1 MPSFDPP
8 SPPPAAISGTWD
20 SKFEPVRDA
29 FEKNFSRRGEVGA
42 AVAVMVEGE
51 LVVDLW
57 GGWADADHIRPW
69 QADTLVSA
77 QSTTKG
83 LVAVLFHWLAEQGAL
98 DWDRPVSDYWPEFA
112 GAGKDRITTRALIS
126 HQAGLCVIDMP
137 LPPGATLD
145 WSQMIGALEAQT
157 PVWPPG
163 TRFGYHAITWS
174 LLMGELAWRI
184 TGEHLPRLFDRV
196 FAKPWDLD
204 FYLGLPA
211 AEFERTAEFLTVP
224 PGSTNVPT
232 GIPTPFRKRAF
243 RLCPSLPGISANS
256 PQARAAPGNGFGN
269 ARGIARLFGGLGNG
283 GVLNGQRL
291 LSEQVTR
298 SLGKTEVEGIDAVLG
313 IRRRFGLGFWLHYP
327 TRNAVR
333 GEHAFGH
340 PGLGGSFGF
349 ADPARR
355 LGLSYTMNLPGA
367 FFAPPTSNSR
377 CIAV

>member
-145 WSQMIGALEAQT
+145 WSQMVGALEAQT

-174 LLMGELAWRI
+174 FLMGELAWRI
-184 TGEHLPRLFDRV
+184 TGEHLPGCLIG
-196 FAKPWDLD
+196 
-204 FYLGLPA
+204 YL
-211 AEFERTAEFLTVP
+211 
-224 PGSTNVPT
+224 
-232 GIPTPFRKRAF
+232 
-243 RLCPSLPGISANS
+243 PSRGISISTWAYQPPNSSAPRNSSPSPPDLQMSPPESPLRFAN
-256 PQARAAPGNGFGN
+256 A
-269 ARGIARLFGGLGNG
+269 
-283 GVLNGQRL
+283 L
-291 LSEQVTR
+291 L
-298 SLGKTEVEGIDAVLG
+298 DYA
-313 IRRRFGLGFWLHYP
+313 LHYP
-327 TRNAVR
+327 VFRQIPPKPGPPRATASAM
-333 GEHAFGH
+333 HAAS
-340 PGLGGSFGF
+340 PGYLADWATGG
-349 ADPARR
+349 
-355 LGLSYTMNLPGA
+355 Y
-367 FFAPPTSNSR
+367 
-377 CIAV
+377 